1 MPDTGEDVVADE
13 VSGTDADESEF
24 RSVVI
29 DKNLIMEA
37 GDEAE
42 PKEDEDGGS

>member
-24 RSVVI
+24 RAVVI

-37 GDEAE
+37 GDEE
-42 PKEDEDGGS
+42 ESQEDDNGGS